1 MKIKLQSA
9 PAARQWRCFLDQ
21 GSQRLVGRNHPAG
34 LRCRGGGPIPVGQH
48 LLADD
53 EQRGDLRQRMLAD
66 LVVDLLIAQVDLDA
80 QAGARRRT
88 ATTLAYS
95 SPSR

>member
-1 MKIKLQSA
+1 M
-9 PAARQWRCFLDQ
+9 
-21 GSQRLVGRNHPAG
+21 
-34 LRCRGGGPIPVGQH
+34 GQH